1 MIRVHGLSCGVLW
14 IIYIKLHLMAIWKCN
29 SSPVFKT
36 RCKLHTRGSGPYID
50 GTATGHDACLSAL
63 ISIDLHQNLLATAAC
78 NNTDL
83 FFSWRHLYVLHPYL
97 LYIVLLSR
105 RIGIFTTHSAAIMT
119 SRVAVL
125 LLMLL
130 LVVGCWSPSNADVGV
145 DGGGNSVKEKVRQ
158 ERSPVKGED
167 DSVLSSSVNWPLP
180 WG

>member
-1 MIRVHGLSCGVLW
+1 MMHVCLPWYRLIFTKTCSRQLRATIPICFFRGGTYMFCIRTYC
-14 IIYIKLHLMAIWKCN
+14 
-29 SSPVFKT
+29 
-36 RCKLHTRGSGPYID
+36 
-50 GTATGHDACLSAL
+50 
-63 ISIDLHQNLLATAAC
+63 ISYC
-78 NNTDL
+78 C
-83 FFSWRHLYVLHPYL
+83 
-97 LYIVLLSR
+97 R

-167 DSVLSSSVNWPLP
+167 DSVPSSSVNMRGGWRRRIWPLP
-180 WG
+180 RGFGGRFWRWG